1 MYEKRKQETEMFA
14 SMLEKNKE
22 NIDKL
27 SDNQDRFSKIKW
39 VDREE
44 DPELKKNF
52 EDSQSSL
59 FNLQNTLKGKVDG

>member
-1 MYEKRKQETEMFA
+1 MYEQRKQETDMFA
-14 SMLEKNKE
+14 NMLEKNKE
-22 NIDKL
+22 VIDKL
-27 SDNQDRFSKIKW
+27 SDNPDRFKAIRY

-52 EDSQSSL
+52 EDSQASL